1 MCESM
6 KQVNYCARR
15 MDNIVKWFNFV
26 ILALFSLCYSYQMIY
41 IAVSIFCKKKEFKAT
56 KKCRYAVVIAA
67 RNEQNVIGH
76 LINSIKAQDY
86 AKGLVDIYVVA
97 DNCTDDTAGVARKMG
112 AYVFE
117 RYNKR
122 LVGKGYAL
130 DFVFKEILKS
140 SESYDGFF
148 IFDADNL
155 LEKNYITEMNK
166 VFTNNFRVVTSYRNA
181 KNYSDS
187 WVSAGYALY
196 FLRDCRFSNGARMI
210 LNTGSSV
217 TGTGYL
223 IHSDII
229 KEKKGWN
236 HFLLTEDVE
245 FTVDCALK
253 GEKVGYCPYAVFYDE
268 QPTSFPQSWTQRLR
282 WVKGGYQVLLK
293 YSGKL
298 IKKSFKSFYCF
309 DVLMSLLP
317 MVLVNLILIV
327 ANLVFLIIA
336 LFGIKQYP
344 GLAVTTLIAV
354 AQTVI
359 VFFFTLFFIGIMTTI
374 TEWKNIRA
382 SKKSKLIYILT
393 FPFFVLTYMPIA
405 FVAAFT
411 KVSWQPIEH
420 SSTKSIEEIEKAS

>member
-1 MCESM
+1 M
-6 KQVNYCARR
+6 
-15 MDNIVKWFNFV
+15 KWFNF
-26 ILALFSLCYSYQMIY
+26 ITLALFSLCYSYQMIY
-41 IAVSIFCKKKEFKAT
+41 IAVSIFCKKKEFKAA

-67 RNEQNVIGH
+67 RNEQDVICN

-86 AKGLVDIYVVA
+86 DEKLVDIYVVA
-97 DNCTDDTAGVARKMG
+97 DNCTDDTAKIARKTG

-122 LVGKGYAL
+122 LIGKGYAL

-166 VFTNNFRVVTSYRNA
+166 VFTNNFRVVTSYRSA

-187 WVSAGYALY
+187 WISAGYALY

-217 TGTGYL
+217 TGTGFL

-229 KEKKGWN
+229 KAKKGWN

-253 GEKVGYCPYAVFYDE
+253 GERVGYCPTAVFFDE
-268 QPTSFPQSWTQRLR
+268 QPTTFSQSWTQRLR

-298 IKKSFKSFYCF
+298 FRKSFKSFYCF
-309 DVLMSLLP
+309 DMLMSLLP
-317 MVLVNLILIV
+317 MVLVNLILI
-327 ANLVFLIIA
+327 ASNLVFMLIGLIG
-336 LFGIKQYP
+336 FRQYP
-344 GLAVTTLIAV
+344 GVAVTTLISV

-359 VFFFTLFFIGIMTTI
+359 VFFVTLFFIGVMTTI
-374 TEWKNIRA
+374 AEWKNIRT
-382 SKKSKLIYILT
+382 SKKSKLIYVLT

-405 FVAAFT
+405 FVAAFK
-411 KVSWQPIEH
+411 KVSWTPIAH
-420 SSTKSIEEIEKAS
+420 TSTKSIDEIEKAS